1 MTYKDLKKRQ
11 EELDEEELI
20 CPKCGDKEK
29 WGWYREWGCNRDLE
43 KVAEKDIKIKE
54 I

>member
-11 EELDEEELI
+11 DELDEEILI

-29 WGWYREWGCNRDLE
+29 WGWFREWGCNRDLDKE
-43 KVAEKDIKIKE
+43 AEKDKILTQ
-54 I
+54 